1 MHCLAHTAQLAPLDW
16 LGSIESHV
24 SCPRLFT
31 PFWQQAVLSI
41 FKTPAANVEQHRSS
55 SAQKVVYQHHAQ
67 VSPPLLWLQA
77 EFVCTGTCMLLT
89 ADKTTQQL
97 ILAEDML

>member
-1 MHCLAHTAQLAPLDW
+1 
-16 LGSIESHV
+16 
-24 SCPRLFT
+24 
-31 PFWQQAVLSI
+31 
-41 FKTPAANVEQHRSS
+41 
-55 SAQKVVYQHHAQ
+55 VVYQHHAQ

-97 ILAEDML
+97 ILAEAML